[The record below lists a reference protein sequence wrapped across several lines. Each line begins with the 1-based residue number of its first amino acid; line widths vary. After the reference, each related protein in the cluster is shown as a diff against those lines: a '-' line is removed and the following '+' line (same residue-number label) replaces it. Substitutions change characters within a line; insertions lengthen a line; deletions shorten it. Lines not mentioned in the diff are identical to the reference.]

1 MLRQFP
7 AALKLYDRAL
17 DITPNGD
24 VMAAKADIYQA
35 QGNLPEAA
43 KLLSEINP
51 MTLTEQGFA
60 VKLKLPAN
68 KRRRIEVVPEK
79 TGGGKNERQ
88 LDDAS
93 S

>member
-1 MLRQFP
+1 MADDEDYVEGAGDDGDAEFDAAEEDQMDDIELEQEEADEEGVDEP
-7 AALKLYDRAL
+7 AD
-17 DITPNGD
+17 
-24 VMAAKADIYQA
+24 
-35 QGNLPEAA
+35 LP
-43 KLLSEINP
+43 
-51 MTLTEQGFA
+51 QGFS